1 MHLYDHCYP
10 FSSVSNRF
18 FAYRQRK
25 NGSFQLALR
34 APPRR
39 KIYPRIEDTDR
50 KRSTAEAVESIFD
63 GLRWLDLDWDGDAT
77 FQTNSL
83 DRHAEVAAQLLENG
97 QAYKCY
103 CTPEELTEMRE
114 KAKEDGK
121 RVFYD
126 RRWRDRD
133 QSSAPDGVAPVVRVK
148 MPLDGETT
156 ISDLVQGDV
165 TVANEQLDDFIL
177 LRADGTP
184 TYMLSVVVDD
194 HDGGVTHV
202 IRGDDHLNNA
212 FRQFHLYR
220 ATGWEPPAF
229 AHIPLIHGADG
240 QKLSKRHGATSVQ
253 EFRADG
259 VLAPALCNYLLRLG
273 WAHGD
278 EEIISRNQAIKWFDL
293 KGVGRAPARFNPAK
307 LENLNAHYL
316 REMSTDELV
325 DLVMEAYRE
334 EALDCDEQ
342 IAKSRIAS
350 ALPHLTQKRAKNTTE
365 LINFAKFLL
374 TQHTYPLA
382 EAKAERTI
390 ASGRSEIQEIRRL
403 LNDQEEWSEEALNE
417 RLRTLAKNLE
427 LGFGKLAQPLRV
439 ALTGSTVSP
448 GIFDVMTILG
458 RTETLRRLERVPDGE
473 AD

>member
-1 MHLYDHCYP
+1 MTIVTRFPPSPTGSLHIGSARTALFNWLYARHHGGK
-10 FSSVSNRF
+10 FI
-18 FAYRQRK
+18 
-25 NGSFQLALR
+25 L
-34 APPRR
+34 
-39 KIYPRIEDTDR
+39 RIEDTDR
-50 KRSTAEAVESIFD
+50 KRSTSEAVESIFD
-63 GLRWLDLDWDGDAT
+63 GLNWLDLDWDGDAT
-77 FQTNSL
+77 FQTNNL
-83 DRHAEVAAQLLENG
+83 ERHAEVAAQLLESG

-103 CTPEELTEMRE
+103 CTPEELAEMRE
-114 KAKEDGK
+114 TAKAAGK

-133 QSSAPDGVAPVVRVK
+133 PQDAPSDIAPVVRVK
-148 MPLDGETT
+148 MPLEGETT
-156 ISDLVQGDV
+156 ITDLVQGDV

-220 ATGWEPPAF
+220 AAGWTPPAF

-253 EFRADG
+253 EYRAEG

-273 WAHGD
+273 WSHGD
-278 EEIISRNQAIKWFDL
+278 EETISREKAIEWFDL
-293 KGVGRAPARFNPAK
+293 DGVGRAPARFDPAK

-316 REMSTDELV
+316 RETPINELV
-325 DLVMEAYRE
+325 DLILDAYRDE
-334 EALDCDEQ
+334 PLDCDDDV
-342 IAKSRIAS
+342 ARARVTS
-350 ALPHLTQKRAKNTTE
+350 ALPHLTQRAKNTIE
-365 LINFAKFLL
+365 LIDSARFLL
-374 TQHTYPLA
+374 KQHDYPLS
-382 EAKAERTI
+382 ESKANKMI
-390 ASGRSEIQEIRRL
+390 AAGRSEIHEILRVL
-403 LNDQEEWSEEALNE
+403 DGLAEWSEPTLNDS
-417 RLRTLAKNLE
+417 LRELAE
-427 LGFGKLAQPLRV
+427 SRQLGFGKLAQPLRV

-458 RTETLRRLERVPDGE
+458 RAETLRRLERVPDGE
-473 AD
+473 TH

>member
-1 MHLYDHCYP
+1 
-10 FSSVSNRF
+10 
-18 FAYRQRK
+18 
-25 NGSFQLALR
+25 
-34 APPRR
+34 
-39 KIYPRIEDTDR
+39 
-50 KRSTAEAVESIFD
+50 
-63 GLRWLDLDWDGDAT
+63 
-77 FQTNSL
+77 
-83 DRHAEVAAQLLENG
+83 
-97 QAYKCY
+97 
-103 CTPEELTEMRE
+103 
-114 KAKEDGK
+114 
-121 RVFYD
+121 
-126 RRWRDRD
+126 
-133 QSSAPDGVAPVVRVK
+133 VVRAK

-165 TVANEQLDDFIL
+165 TIANEQLDDFIL

-220 ATGWEPPAF
+220 AAGWEPPTF

-240 QKLSKRHGATSVQ
+240 KKLSKRHGATSVQ
-253 EFRADG
+253 EYRSEG

-278 EEIISRNQAIKWFDL
+278 EEIISRDQAIEWFDL
-293 KGVGRAPARFNPAK
+293 NGVSRAPARFDPAK

-342 IAKSRIAS
+342 IAKRRIAS
-350 ALPHLTQKRAKNTTE
+350 ALPHLTQRAKKTTE

-382 EAKAERTI
+382 EAKAEKMI
-390 ASGRSEIQEIRRL
+390 ASGKSEIQEIRRL

>member
-1 MHLYDHCYP
+1 MTI
-10 FSSVSNRF
+10 VTRF
-18 FAYRQRK
+18 PPSPTGSLHIGSARTALFNWLFARHHGGK
-25 NGSFQLALR
+25 FIL
-34 APPRR
+34 
-39 KIYPRIEDTDR
+39 RIEDTDR
-50 KRSTAEAVESIFD
+50 KRSTAKAVESIFD
-63 GLRWLDLDWDGDAT
+63 GLRWLDLIGMAMPPSRRIVLIVMPKLRRN
-77 FQTNSL
+77 FLRMVKLTNAIVRPKSL
-83 DRHAEVAAQLLENG
+83 R
-97 QAYKCY
+97 KCARR
-103 CTPEELTEMRE
+103 L
-114 KAKEDGK
+114 K
-121 RVFYD
+121 RMANASFYD

-133 QSSAPDGVAPVVRVK
+133 QSRAPDGVAPVVRVK

-220 ATGWEPPAF
+220 AAGWEPPAF

-240 QKLSKRHGATSVQ
+240 QKTPWGSRNAMGRPPSKNSVRMAFSQVQERHGA
-253 EFRADG
+253 
-259 VLAPALCNYLLRLG
+259 APCGWRSCNYLLRLG

-278 EEIISRNQAIKWFDL
+278 DEIISRDQAIKWFDL
-293 KGVGRAPARFNPAK
+293 NGVGRAPARFDPAK

-316 REMSTDELV
+316 REMSADELV

-334 EALDCDEQ
+334 EAFDCDEQ
-342 IAKSRIAS
+342 IARSRIAS
-350 ALPHLTQKRAKNTTE
+350 ALPHLTQRAKNTTE

-382 EAKAERTI
+382 EAKAEKTI
-390 ASGRSEIQEIRRL
+390 ASGRSEIQK
-403 LNDQEEWSEEALNE
+403 SA
-417 RLRTLAKNLE
+417 A
-427 LGFGKLAQPLRV
+427 
-439 ALTGSTVSP
+439 S
-448 GIFDVMTILG
+448 
-458 RTETLRRLERVPDGE
+458 
-473 AD
+473 

>member
-1 MHLYDHCYP
+1 
-10 FSSVSNRF
+10 
-18 FAYRQRK
+18 
-25 NGSFQLALR
+25 
-34 APPRR
+34 
-39 KIYPRIEDTDR
+39 
-50 KRSTAEAVESIFD
+50 
-63 GLRWLDLDWDGDAT
+63 
-77 FQTNSL
+77 
-83 DRHAEVAAQLLENG
+83 
-97 QAYKCY
+97 
-103 CTPEELTEMRE
+103 EELTEMRE
-114 KAKEDGK
+114 RAKADGK

-133 QSSAPDGVAPVVRVK
+133 PSRASEGVAPVVRFK
-148 MPLDGETT
+148 MPLNGETT

-165 TVANEQLDDFIL
+165 TVGNEQLDDFIL

-253 EFRADG
+253 EYRADG

-278 EEIISRNQAIKWFDL
+278 EEIISRDQAIEWFDL
-293 KGVGRAPARFNPAK
+293 KGVGRAPARFDPVK
-307 LENLNAHYL
+307 LENLNAYYL
-316 REMSTDELV
+316 REMPTDELV

-342 IAKSRIAS
+342 IAKRRIAS
-350 ALPHLTQKRAKNTTE
+350 ALPHLTQRAKKTTE

-382 EAKAERTI
+382 EAKAEKTI

-403 LNDQEEWSEEALNE
+403 LNDQEDWSEEALNE